1 MERIVLE
8 VGDNTAKKWRFT
20 SQKRREEIAKKIEIN
35 LAKELM
41 NESKEDFK
49 VFLTDLRDTMKNNG
63 LTEEALS
70 DILKDNDE

>member
-8 VGDNTAKKWRFT
+8 VGDNTAKKWRLT

-49 VFLTDLRDTMKNNG
+49 VFLTELRDTMKNNG
-63 LTEEALS
+63 LTEEVLS
-70 DILKDNDE
+70 EILKDNDE

>member
-8 VGDNTAKKWRFT
+8 VGDTTAKKWRFT

-41 NESKEDFK
+41 NESKEEFK
-49 VFLTDLRDTMKNNG
+49 MFLTDLRDTMKNNG

-70 DILKDNDE
+70 EILKDNDE